1 MASQKGAGATDTT
14 GNAQGRFTVQ
24 LPAELRGDLA
34 VIVRAISDAVRDATG
49 VPMEVSG
56 AQAVVSAVRAR
67 AAELRAQ
74 AGD

>member
-1 MASQKGAGATDTT
+1 MAESKQAGRTDTT

-34 VIVRAISDAVRDATG
+34 VIVKAISDAVHEATG

-56 AQAVVSAVRAR
+56 AQAVVSAVKAR
-67 AAELRAQ
+67 AAEIRAQ
-74 AGD
+74 SSD